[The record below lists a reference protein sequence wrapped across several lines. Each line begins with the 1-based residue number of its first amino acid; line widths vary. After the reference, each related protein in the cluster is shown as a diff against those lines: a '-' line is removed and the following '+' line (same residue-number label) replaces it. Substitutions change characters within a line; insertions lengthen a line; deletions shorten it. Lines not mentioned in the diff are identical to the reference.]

1 MTGESSTH
9 EHRAPARR
17 AARDE
22 RPALVMAFP
31 ISAAA
36 PLPTG
41 EPVGRAWLSA
51 LGAPDSE
58 VSGKHLKVT
67 RLRGGGVQVSDAGS
81 RNGTWVDGARLGPE
95 EAVTLSDGALLR
107 IGRSLF
113 VYRERFRGPLAP
125 SAPLG
130 RMVGPYGLRG
140 VADVLEAWRTQPPAN
155 ALIVGESGTG
165 KELMAEELSRV
176 LGRGAPVAVNVG
188 AVPATLFEGQ
198 LFGHVAGAFSDARK
212 ASRGVV
218 LAADG
223 GVVFLDEIGELSLEL
238 QPKLLRLLENREVQ
252 AVGAERPQKVD
263 VVIVAATHQPLE
275 ARIEAGT
282 FRRDLYAR
290 LAMAIV
296 SLPPLRDRVEDLFAI
311 LQTVAL
317 ARGERLPP
325 EAVEV
330 EALERLM
337 NEPLAGNVRE
347 LGALYARMRL
357 RDPEPG
363 LRQWA
368 LTEEL
373 GGPAPITGRALTREK
388 VDAALLAAGG
398 NESEATRMLGC
409 SRGALRRFRS
419 KA

>member
-1 MTGESSTH
+1 MAETSTH
-9 EHRAPARR
+9 THRAPAKR

-36 PLPTG
+36 PLPAG
-41 EPVGRAWLSA
+41 EAVGRAWLSA
-51 LGAPDSE
+51 LGAPDTE
-58 VSGKHLKVT
+58 VPGKHFVVT
-67 RLRGGGVQVSDAGS
+67 RQRGGGVQVADAIS
-81 RNGTWVDGARLGPE
+81 RNGTWVDGVMLGPKE
-95 EAVTLSDGALLR
+95 VVTLTDGAIVR
-107 IGRSLF
+107 VGRSVF

-130 RMVGPYGLRG
+130 RMVGPYGLR
-140 VADVLEAWRTQPPAN
+140 AAAEVLEAWRARPPMN
-155 ALIVGESGTG
+155 ALVIGESGTG
-165 KELMAEELSRV
+165 KELVAEELARV
-176 LGRGAPVAVNVG
+176 VGRPAPVPVNVG
-188 AVPATLFEGQ
+188 AVPASLFEGH

-275 ARIEAGT
+275 ARVEAGT

-290 LAMAIV
+290 LATAV
-296 SLPPLRDRVEDLFAI
+296 LELPPLRDRAEDLFAI
-311 LQTVAL
+311 LQAVAT
-317 ARGERLPP
+317 ARGETLSP
-325 EAVEV
+325 ASVEV

-337 NEPLAGNVRE
+337 CEPLPGNVRE
-347 LGALYARMRL
+347 LVALYGKLRL

-368 LTEEL
+368 LSEEL
-373 GGPAPITGRALTREK
+373 GPAPPATGRALTREK
-388 VDAALLAAGG
+388 VDAALAASGN
-398 NESEATRMLGC
+398 NESEAARKLGI
-409 SRGALRRFRS
+409 SRPALRRFRA
-419 KA
+419 KG

>member
-1 MTGESSTH
+1 VAESSTH
-9 EHRAPARR
+9 EHRPPARR

-31 ISAAA
+31 ISTAA
-36 PLPTG
+36 PLPAG

-58 VSGKHLKVT
+58 VSGKHLSVT
-67 RLRGGGVQVSDAGS
+67 RLRGGGVQVADAGS
-81 RNGTWVDGARLGPE
+81 RNGTWVDGARLGPN
-95 EAVTLSDGALLR
+95 EAVTLTDGATLR
-107 IGRSLF
+107 IGRSVF

-125 SAPLG
+125 SPPLG
-130 RMVGPYGLRG
+130 RMVGPYGLRT
-140 VADVLEAWRTQPPAN
+140 VADVLEAWRSKPPTN
-155 ALIVGESGTG
+155 ALIIGESGTG
-165 KELMAEELSRV
+165 KELMAEELARV

-223 GVVFLDEIGELSLEL
+223 GVVFLDEIGELALDL

-252 AVGAERPQKVD
+252 PVGAERPQKVD

-275 ARIEAGT
+275 ARVEAGT

-290 LAMAIV
+290 LATAV
-296 SLPPLRDRVEDLFAI
+296 VQLPPLRDRVEDLFAI
-311 LQTVAL
+311 LQAVAA
-317 ARGERLPP
+317 ARGESLPA
-325 EAVEV
+325 ESIEV

-337 NEPLAGNVRE
+337 TEPLPGNVRE
-347 LGALYARMRL
+347 LVALYGRLRL

-368 LTEEL
+368 LSEEL
-373 GGPAPITGRALTREK
+373 GAPAPITGRALTRDK
-388 VDAALLAAGG
+388 VDAALAASGG
-398 NESEATRMLGC
+398 NESEAARLLGC
-409 SRGALRRFRS
+409 SRGALRRFLS

>member
-1 MTGESSTH
+1 MAESSTH
-9 EHRAPARR
+9 EHRPPARR

-31 ISAAA
+31 ISTAA
-36 PLPTG
+36 PLPAG

-58 VSGKHLKVT
+58 VSGKHLLVT

-81 RNGTWVDGARLGPE
+81 RNGTWVDGARLGPN
-95 EAVTLSDGALLR
+95 EAVTLTDGATLR
-107 IGRSLF
+107 IGRSVF
-113 VYRERFRGPLAP
+113 VYRERFRGPFAP

-130 RMVGPYGLRG
+130 RMVAPYGLRA
-140 VADVLEAWRTQPPAN
+140 VAEVLDAWRARPPAN
-155 ALIVGESGTG
+155 ALIIGESGTG
-165 KELMAEELSRV
+165 KELMAEELARV
-176 LGRGAPVAVNVG
+176 LGRGAPIAVNVG

-212 ASRGVV
+212 GSRGVV

-223 GVVFLDEIGELSLEL
+223 GVVFLDEIGELALDL

-252 AVGAERPQKVD
+252 PVGAERPQKVD

-275 ARIEAGT
+275 ARVEAGT

-290 LAMAIV
+290 LATAV
-296 SLPPLRDRVEDLFAI
+296 VKLPPLRDRAEDLFAI
-311 LQTVAL
+311 LQAVA
-317 ARGERLPP
+317 AMRGESLSAD
-325 EAVEV
+325 AVEV

-337 NEPLAGNVRE
+337 TEPLPGNVRE
-347 LGALYARMRL
+347 LVALYGRLRL
-357 RDPEPG
+357 RDAEPG

-373 GGPAPITGRALTREK
+373 GAPAPITGRALTRDK
-388 VDAALLAAGG
+388 VEAALATTGG
-398 NESEATRMLGC
+398 NESEAARVLGC
-409 SRGALRRFRS
+409 SRGALRRFLS